1 MLGELAQALDSCE
14 QALQLARESSAQH
27 AEASA
32 LGSLGFIHYKMGNY
46 PEALR
51 YYWDSLHARRMKGDY
66 FLQADVFT
74 RLGDTHLAM
83 GEPAAAQDLWKRA
96 LVILDD
102 LAHRDAAGVRAR
114 LQTLDSQDLIET
126 PHLEHELAQ

>member
-1 MLGELAQALDSCE
+1 
-14 QALQLARESSAQH
+14 
-27 AEASA
+27 
-32 LGSLGFIHYKMGNY
+32 LGSIGFIRYKMGNY

-51 YYWDSLHARRMKGDY
+51 YYWDSLHARRLKGDY

-83 GEPAAAQDLWKRA
+83 GELAAARAPWQQA

-114 LQTLDSQDLIET
+114 LQELDSR
-126 PHLEHELAQ
+126 P